1 MVSFSRRAALACTFG
16 LGTIAGAASA
26 AAWPDHQVN
35 ESNVAGGAPIP
46 TVEALNGG
54 FDEESSTP
62 LDGPAAATESAP
74 AELAATATTSPAA
87 TNSSTQPSAVQ
98 PSAAQPSEPAPQR
111 LIGMH
116 IDDIPYQGLDL
127 LDPVED
133 AIGTVDVVHWYQ
145 AWGGGHRFFRPDW
158 LETVNSAGKV
168 GLITW
173 EPWALTGEASQPDYS
188 PAAILSGR
196 HDDYI
201 RSWAYGFA
209 ARSDGPWYLRPMHEM
224 NGNWYPW
231 SGGVVGGNPE
241 EYRAA
246 WIHMHDTFTAAGVE
260 NVEWVWCPL
269 VDDISG
275 PFEDYYPGDEYV
287 DVLCL
292 DGYNW
297 GTTDPDFGA
306 WRSVSAVFDDA
317 YDRLVLLGDQP
328 VWFGE
333 VGSAAEGGDKVA
345 WTADLLSS
353 SRYSQLEAVI
363 FFGLDKERDWRVQS
377 DPAVA
382 EAVRLNR

>member
-1 MVSFSRRAALACTFG
+1 MVSFSRRAAALAFG
-16 LGTIAGAASA
+16 VGLVAGVAGATAWPEPETNAASIAGNDSFATGERPNEGSADDAAPNAVTPNAVAPEALAAAASEIQA
-26 AAWPDHQVN
+26 SASEA
-35 ESNVAGGAPIP
+35 EALT
-46 TVEALNGG
+46 TVE
-54 FDEESSTP
+54 TP
-62 LDGPAAATESAP
+62 PAQAPDGS
-74 AELAATATTSPAA
+74 
-87 TNSSTQPSAVQ
+87 
-98 PSAAQPSEPAPQR
+98 R

-116 IDDIPYQGLDL
+116 IDDVPYQGLEL
-127 LDPVED
+127 LTPVEQ
-133 AIGTVDVVHWYQ
+133 AIGPVDVVHWYQ

-158 LETVNSAGKV
+158 FETVSSADKI

-188 PAAILSGR
+188 PATILSGR

-209 ARSDGPWYLRPMHEM
+209 SRSDGPWYLRPMHEM

-231 SGGVVGGNPE
+231 SGGVDGGNAD

-246 WIHMHDTFTAAGVE
+246 WIHIHDIFSDAGVS

-269 VDDISG
+269 VDDIAG
-275 PFEDYYPGDEYV
+275 PFEDYYPGDDYV

-297 GTTDPDFGA
+297 GTTDPAFGG

-317 YDRLVLLGDQP
+317 YDRLVALGAQP

-333 VGSAAEGGDKVA
+333 VGSAPEGGDKVA
-345 WTADLLSS
+345 WTAELLSS
-353 SRYSQLEAVI
+353 SRYPQLEAVI
-363 FFGLDKERDWRVQS
+363 FFGLDKERDWRVQA
-377 DPAVA
+377 DPEVA
-382 EAVRLNR
+382 EAIRLNR